1 MGFIV
6 ETQADQAPSAPN
18 THNPMETVLPPSPP
32 PQEGPPSHL
41 LSVEGWLL
49 RVELRREVELIDN
62 SCIFPAHKSMNTHAV
77 MRSIRDRE
85 IFKKCPAIFERTL
98 SLKVEGEGFSAT
110 YMSSSQCTKFTI
122 HCIQHNSPTGTPTI
136 SP

>member
-98 SLKVEGEGFSAT
+98 SLKVEGGLPT
-110 YMSSSQCTKFTI
+110 TCMSCQLHTKFTI
-122 HCIQHNSPTGTPTI
+122 HYIQHNSPTSTPTV
-136 SP
+136 ST